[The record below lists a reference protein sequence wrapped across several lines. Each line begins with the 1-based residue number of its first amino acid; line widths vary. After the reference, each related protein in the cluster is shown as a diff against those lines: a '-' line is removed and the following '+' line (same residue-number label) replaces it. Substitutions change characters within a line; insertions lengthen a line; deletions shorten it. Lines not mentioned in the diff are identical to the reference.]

1 MSRSHRANRYGTLV
15 EYKLAEKYGIEL
27 ARTSWCDGVRN
38 GKPVEIKST
47 MHRHADGQPGNFK
60 LYEKY
65 HRKLRRQDGSYA
77 FAVHKPWGRGIRI
90 LQTKFIHSSQ
100 LPQLSW
106 HGGGSHRETQQAKLD
121 ISGIL

>member
-15 EYKLAEKYGIEL
+15 EYKLAKKYGIEL

-65 HRKLRRQDGSYA
+65 HRKLRRHDGSYA
-77 FAVHKPWGRGIRI
+77 FAVYRPWGRGIRM
-90 LQTKFIHSSQ
+90 LQTKFVHSSRIPR
-100 LPQLSW
+100 LAW
-106 HGGGSHRETQQAKLD
+106 HGGGSHRETRQAKLN
-121 ISGIL
+121 ISRIV

>member
-15 EYKLAEKYGIEL
+15 EKQLAEKYGIEL
-27 ARTSWCDGVRN
+27 ERTSWCDGIRD

-65 HRKLRRQDGSYA
+65 HRKLRRQDGSCA
-77 FAVHKPWGRGIRI
+77 FAVYKPWGRGIR
-90 LQTKFIHSSQ
+90 LLRTKVVHSSE
-100 LPQLSW
+100 LPRLTW
-106 HGGGSHRETQQAKLD
+106 HGGGEHRDSKQGKLAIGD
-121 ISGIL
+121 VF

>member
-1 MSRSHRANRYGTLV
+1 VSRSHRANRYGTLV

-27 ARTSWCDGVRN
+27 ARTNWCDGVRN

-65 HRKLRRQDGSYA
+65 HRKLRRHDGSYA
-77 FAVHKPWGRGIRI
+77 FAVYKPWGRGIR
-90 LQTKFIHSSQ
+90 LMQTLLIQSSQ
-100 LPQLSW
+100 RPRLSW
-106 HGGGSHRETQQAKLD
+106 QGGGKHRDTQRAKVQ
-121 ISGIL
+121 I

>member
-1 MSRSHRANRYGTLV
+1 VSRSHRANRYGTLV

-65 HRKLRRQDGSYA
+65 HRKLRHHDGSYA
-77 FAVHKPWGRGIRI
+77 LAVYKPVGRGINVLR
-90 LQTKFIHSSQ
+90 TKLIHSSQ
-100 LPQLSW
+100 VPRLSW
-106 HGGGSHRETQQAKLD
+106 HGGGDHRGTRQ
-121 ISGIL
+121 